1 MIVQFALTPEQQA
14 QMRRFHVEG
23 AWTPT
28 RTIHFR
34 TEDSDLWARCP
45 VMGHDG
51 DVDYLVLPDGSWLA
65 CPTDL

>member
-14 QMRRFHVEG
+14 QMRRCH
-23 AWTPT
+23 ADRSTTPT

-34 TEDSDLWARCP
+34 TEDADLWARCP
-45 VMGHDG
+45 VMSQED
-51 DVDYLVLPDGSWLA
+51 DLAYLVLPDGSWLA